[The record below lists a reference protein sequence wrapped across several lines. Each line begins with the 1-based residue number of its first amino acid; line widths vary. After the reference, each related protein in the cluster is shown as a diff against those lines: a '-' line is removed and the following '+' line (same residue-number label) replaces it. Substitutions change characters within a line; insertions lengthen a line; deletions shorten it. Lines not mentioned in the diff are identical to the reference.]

1 MPDDEKS
8 RRQET
13 DAFQKWITEQK
24 DEAPALTEDLADLF
38 PDEFEFDDD
47 EDENESSDDK
57 DEKE

>member
-8 RRQET
+8 RRKET
-13 DAFQKWITEQK
+13 DAFGKWIISQK
-24 DEAPALTEDLADLF
+24 DDAPALSEDLADLF

-47 EDENESSDDK
+47 DEDESSDDK